1 MSKKS
6 LMPKMGEIAPTLIF
20 GVKIQTFTWIK
31 NKIFFHAK
39 NIFFGYFYNLEKRTF
54 IPHTKL
60 LTTTLVI
67 HFDNSL
73 KIVQEMPR
81 QVKKPPALPRRTDR
95 DR

>member
-39 NIFFGYFYNLEKRTF
+39 NIFLATF
-54 IPHTKL
+54 TI
-60 LTTTLVI
+60 
-67 HFDNSL
+67 
-73 KIVQEMPR
+73 
-81 QVKKPPALPRRTDR
+81 
-95 DR
+95 